1 MVVKSSSC
9 VKGCNKYQ
17 KGTAKNLR
25 FSLPLLGNSE
35 FENFINHGLDLTL
48 AQSFDSG
55 KLQIRVDYAG
65 LARQELVTS
74 LPQQKFQRAG

>member
-1 MVVKSSSC
+1 

-25 FSLPLLGNSE
+25 FSLPLVGNSE

-48 AQSFDSG
+48 AQSLDSG
-55 KLQIRVDYAG
+55 KLQIRADYT
-65 LARQELVTS
+65 E
-74 LPQQKFQRAG
+74 